1 MKIDEITT
9 TKAYLRIELVSGGMR
24 ITPLH
29 LYPDCYHLVRPSDA
43 SRKLIE
49 VDPQVDFRSRL
60 LDGLRVCENCRQ
72 KFERLKREQPLTPAE
87 WGARFEALP
96 EPKP

>member
-9 TKAYLRIELVSGGMR
+9 TKAYLRIERLSGGVR
-24 ITPLH
+24 LTPLH

-49 VDPQVDFRSRL
+49 VDPQVDFASRL
-60 LDGLRVCENCRQ
+60 LEGLRVCENCRQ
-72 KFERLKREQPLTPAE
+72 KFERRLKREQLSQESAPQTV
-87 WGARFEALP
+87 
-96 EPKP
+96 